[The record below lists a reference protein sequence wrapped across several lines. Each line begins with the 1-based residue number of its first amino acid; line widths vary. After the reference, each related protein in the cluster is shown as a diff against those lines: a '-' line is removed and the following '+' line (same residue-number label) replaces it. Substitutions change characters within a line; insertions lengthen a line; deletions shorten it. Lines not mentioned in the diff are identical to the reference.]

1 MAYGSTAG
9 VQALLPVVGTL
20 GVASVPTLAQVTT
33 WLAEGDAIINR
44 SLASAGYA
52 VPVASGAIVYA
63 ELTALNNL
71 YAAAYV
77 VQSRGLDTVQ
87 GTDENRSDAWLE
99 RFNTQLAALV
109 ASDLTGVGATV
120 ATATAVA
127 PRRRARFV
135 QLKRVD
141 GYSAI
146 HDDVSADYDMDN

>member
-1 MAYGSTAG
+1 MAYGSTSG

-52 VPVASGAIVYA
+52 VPVAAGAIVYA

-77 VQSRGLDTVQ
+77 VQARGFDTVQ
-87 GTDENRSDAWLE
+87 GTDENRASAWLE

-109 ASDLTGVGATV
+109 SSDLTGVGATLAP
-120 ATATAVA
+120 ATATA

-141 GYSAI
+141 GYSAP
-146 HDDVSADYDMDN
+146 HDDISTDYDMDN

>member
-33 WLAEGDAIINR
+33 WLAEGDAIVNR

-52 VPVASGAIVYA
+52 VPVAAGAIVYA
-63 ELTALNNL
+63 ELTALNDL

-77 VQSRGLDTVQ
+77 VQARGFDTVQ
-87 GTDENRSDAWLE
+87 GTDENRANAWLE

-109 ASDLTGVGATV
+109 GSDLTGVGATLAP
-120 ATATAVA
+120 ATATA

-135 QLKRVD
+135 QLKRID
-141 GYSAI
+141 GYSAV
-146 HDDVSADYDMDN
+146 HDDISTDYDMDN

>member
-33 WLAEGDAIINR
+33 WLAEGDAIVNR

-52 VPVASGAIVYA
+52 VPVAAGAIVYA

-77 VQSRGLDTVQ
+77 VQARGFDTVQ
-87 GTDENRSDAWLE
+87 GTDENRAAAWLE

-109 ASDLTGVGATV
+109 GSDLTGVGATLAP
-120 ATATAVA
+120 ATATA

-135 QLKRVD
+135 QLKRID
-141 GYSAI
+141 GYSAV
-146 HDDVSADYDMDN
+146 HDDISTDYDMDN